1 MKTAEQLD
9 VLLQFYMKNRSTMEP
24 ASLRSLISCLTSLLL
39 SLECS
44 KDMWSRDAVKKSFL
58 LLLSFCIHE
67 NGKIRRTSQDELM
80 KIVTKHSE
88 EHFAETSDMIVSYL
102 RNLKEQIDDTNY
114 KEISHY
120 LAFVAQA
127 APSLDPSTFPAL
139 LSLLIEVVFLPFSS
153 SSFAHTNSLTW
164 TPTA

>member
-1 MKTAEQLD
+1 
-9 VLLQFYMKNRSTMEP
+9 
-24 ASLRSLISCLTSLLL
+24 
-39 SLECS
+39 
-44 KDMWSRDAVKKSFL
+44 
-58 LLLSFCIHE
+58 
-67 NGKIRRTSQDELM
+67 M

-153 SSFAHTNSLTW
+153 PSFAHTNSLTW

>member
-1 MKTAEQLD
+1 
-9 VLLQFYMKNRSTMEP
+9 
-24 ASLRSLISCLTSLLL
+24 
-39 SLECS
+39 
-44 KDMWSRDAVKKSFL
+44 MWSRDAVKKSFL
-58 LLLSFCIHE
+58 LLLSFCIHD

-102 RNLKEQIDDTNY
+102 RNLKDQLDDANY

-120 LAFVAQA
+120 LAFIAQS
-127 APSLDPSTFPAL
+127 APSLDPSTFPTL
-139 LSLLIEVVFLPFSS
+139 LSLLIEVVFDSFSS
-153 SSFAHTNSLTW
+153 SSFARTNSLTW